1 MLAVKCFAAF
11 GNTVNLRRIIVSR
24 IGLSPI
30 EIPDKVDVK
39 IEDKLIKVKGPLG
52 ELAHRIP
59 DSIEHK
65 LEGKELTF
73 SRVNNHPKVK
83 SLHGLTRALVG
94 NMVEGVS
101 KGFEKKL
108 VIEGVGF
115 KVELK
120 GDRLFLSLGF
130 SHPILFIPPE
140 GIKFEV
146 ESQTAFKIKGYDKQL
161 VGQIAAKIRKMR
173 PPEPYK
179 GKGIRYDGEYIRRKA
194 GKTAA

>member
-1 MLAVKCFAAF
+1 
-11 GNTVNLRRIIVSR
+11 VSR
-24 IGLSPI
+24 IGLNPI
-30 EIPDKVDVK
+30 IIPDKVDVK
-39 IEDKLIKVKGPLG
+39 IEDKLVTAKGPLG
-52 ELAHRIP
+52 VLQYTFP
-59 DSIEHK
+59 DMIEVK
-65 LEGKELTF
+65 IEDNVINV
-73 SRVNNHPKVK
+73 SRANNQPKIR
-83 SLHGLTRALVG
+83 SLHGLTRALIS

-108 VIEGVGF
+108 LIEGVGY

-120 GDRLFLSLGF
+120 GDRLFLSLGY

-140 GIKFEV
+140 GISFEV
-146 ESQTAFKIKGYDKQL
+146 ESATIFKVKGYDKQL

>member
-1 MLAVKCFAAF
+1 M
-11 GNTVNLRRIIVSR
+11 SR

-39 IEDKLIKVKGPLG
+39 IEGKLITVKGKLG
-52 ELAHRIP
+52 EMNYTFP
-59 DSIEHK
+59 DLIDVAIEDNVINIQ
-65 LEGKELTF
+65 
-73 SRVNNHPKVK
+73 RDNNQPKVR
-83 SLHGLTRALVG
+83 SLHGLTRALIA

-108 VIEGVGF
+108 LIEGVGF
-115 KVELK
+115 KAEMK
-120 GDRLFLSLGF
+120 GDRLMLSLGY

-140 GIKFEV
+140 GITFEV
-146 ESQTAFKIKGYDKQL
+146 ESATAFKVKGYNKQL
-161 VGQIAAKIRKMR
+161 VGQIAAKIRKLR

-179 GKGIRYDGEYIRRKA
+179 GKGIKYDGEYIRRKA

>member
-1 MLAVKCFAAF
+1 M
-11 GNTVNLRRIIVSR
+11 SR

-30 EIPDKVDVK
+30 EVPDKVEVK
-39 IEDKLIKVKGPLG
+39 IQDKLINVKGPLG
-52 ELAHRIP
+52 EMQHVFP
-59 DSIEHK
+59 DSITVEMD
-65 LEGKELTF
+65 GNIINV
-73 SRVNNHPKVK
+73 SRDGNQPKIR
-83 SLHGLTRALVG
+83 SLHGLTRSLVN

-108 VIEGVGF
+108 LIEGVGY

-120 GDRLFLSLGF
+120 GDRLFLSLGY

-140 GIKFEV
+140 GISFEV
-146 ESQTAFKIKGYDKQL
+146 ETATAFKVKGYNKQL

-179 GKGIRYDGEYIRRKA
+179 GKGIRYQGEYVRRKA